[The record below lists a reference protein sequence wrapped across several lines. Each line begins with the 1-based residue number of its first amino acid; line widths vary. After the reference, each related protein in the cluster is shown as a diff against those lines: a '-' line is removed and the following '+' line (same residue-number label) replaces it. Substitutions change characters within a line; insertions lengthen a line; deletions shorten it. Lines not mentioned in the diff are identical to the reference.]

1 MEKQMLAAVFK
12 GNGVLQLCERPV
24 PAVARDDDVLLK
36 IDIASVCGTDVQIL
50 AVPPGHPA
58 NENAILGHEYVGT
71 IIDAG
76 NDVADLREGDRVVVN
91 PNLVCGDCAYCRRS
105 MPNMCE
111 NMTTLGIF
119 IDGGFTG
126 YNVAPANAL
135 FKISHTVPLE
145 EAIFAEPL
153 ACVMNGIRRLN
164 PVSGESALVLG
175 AGPIGL
181 YFVSILGMRGCSEII
196 VSEPNPER
204 ARMAGQCGAT
214 EVIDPGV
221 NNVEET
227 VKAITG
233 VGADISIDTVGALL
247 SPAMAS
253 VRRGGRVLLFGM
265 NSKASAK
272 VYQNTITRNE
282 IEILGSFIANDTFP
296 ETVSLLE
303 SGSLNFSRLVTHKFE
318 LKDINAAVDAMR
330 SGEAIKVLVNPGGE

>member
-1 MEKQMLAAVFK
+1 MLAAVFK
-12 GNGVLQLCERPV
+12 GNGILQLCERPV
-24 PAVARDDDVLLK
+24 PAVTRDDDVLLK

-50 AVPPGHPA
+50 AIPPGHPA

-76 NDVADLREGDRVVVN
+76 NDVADLQKGDRVVVN

-119 IDGGFTG
+119 INGGFAG
-126 YNVAPANAL
+126 YNVAPADAL

-153 ACVMNGIRRLN
+153 ACIMNGIRRLN
-164 PVSGESALVLG
+164 PLSGESALVLG

-181 YFVSILGMRGCSEII
+181 YFVSILGMKGCSEII

-204 ARMAGQCGAT
+204 ARMAEQCGAT

-221 NNVEET
+221 SNVEEI
-227 VKAITG
+227 VKTITG
-233 VGADISIDTVGALL
+233 IGADLSIDTVGALL

-265 NSKASAK
+265 NSKASAEI
-272 VYQNTITRNE
+272 YQNTITRNE
-282 IEILGSFIANDTFP
+282 IVILGSFIANNTFP

-303 SGSLNFSRLVTHKFE
+303 SGSLNFSRLVTHRFE
-318 LKDINAAVDAMR
+318 LEEISEAVDVMR